1 MGEIIEGHLFTKI
14 FDKLEYAESFLDGNI
29 RFTPLKNYILI
40 EGGRKDLRE
49 GTNLNLQLDKTKII
63 MKIGEKMTP
72 LPNFSGTL
80 SISSTEILEKKCLCL
95 TLNRYSY
102 NSELLNEKKEEEQ
115 IDYIFQGITEE
126 EIRKFGN
133 QIVVIYDPETFIK
146 RVIEYFQGKN
156 IFIKEGI
163 VEYKDLSKFHGEI
176 LNEGFVKDIKYQS
189 ENEYRM
195 LADIAGEGIQEI
207 NIGSLRDIAIVMN
220 YEQFKK
226 IELVAKSE
234 G

>member
-1 MGEIIEGHLFTKI
+1 MGKIIEGHLFTKI
-14 FDKLEYAESFLDGNI
+14 FDRLEYAESFLDGNI

-49 GTNLNLQLDKTKII
+49 GANLNLQLSKTKII
-63 MKIGEKMTP
+63 IKIDEKMIP
-72 LPNFSGTL
+72 LPNLLGTL
-80 SISSTEILEKKCLCL
+80 SISSTEILKKKCLCL
-95 TLNRYSY
+95 TFNRVIY
-102 NSELLNEKKEEEQ
+102 NQELLKEK
-115 IDYIFQGITEE
+115 IDYTFQGITEE
-126 EIRKFGN
+126 ETRKFGD
-133 QIVVIYDPETFIK
+133 QIVVIYNPKVFMERIIK
-146 RVIEYFQGKN
+146 YFKEKN
-156 IFIKEGI
+156 ITAKGNI

-176 LNEGFVKDIKYQS
+176 INEGFVKDIKYKS
-189 ENEYRM
+189 ENEYRI
-195 LADIAGEGIQEI
+195 LADIAGEGIQTI